1 MKTQQ
6 VPQDDSPTYCGL
18 HRMLYATD
26 AEGHY
31 RCVLSNG
38 WDAEADATA
47 LALEE
52 QRCQTRLAWER
63 ARAGLTSPLEYYMI
77 RQRMDVALLAQATRR
92 WKWRVQRH
100 LRAEAFARLDDSAL
114 TVYGEALGIPAVE
127 LRRVPDEPELDVR
140 VNITVSSV
148 PLP

>member
-6 VPQDDSPTYCGL
+6 VPQDDSPTYYGQ

-31 RCVLSNG
+31 RRVLSTG
-38 WDAEADATA
+38 WDAEPDATA

-63 ARAGLTSPLEYYMI
+63 ARTGLTSPLEYYMI
-77 RQRMDVALLAQATRR
+77 RQRMDVALLAQAARR
-92 WKWRVQRH
+92 WKWRVRRH
-100 LRAEAFARLDDSAL
+100 LRPEVFVRLADSSL
-114 TVYGEALGIPAVE
+114 DVYGEALGIPSDE
-127 LRRVPDEPELDVR
+127 LRRVPAAPELDVR
-140 VNITVSSV
+140 VTIHSSAPPV
-148 PLP
+148 

>member
-6 VPQDDSPTYCGL
+6 VPQDDSPTYCGQ

-31 RCVLSNG
+31 RRVLSTG
-38 WDAEADATA
+38 WDAETDATA

-77 RQRMDVALLAQATRR
+77 RQRMDVALLAQAARR
-92 WKWRVQRH
+92 WKWRVRRH
-100 LRAEAFARLDDSAL
+100 LRPEVFARLADSSLA
-114 TVYGEALGIPAVE
+114 VYGEALGIPADE
-127 LRRVPDEPELDVR
+127 LRRVPAEPELDVR
-140 VNITVSSV
+140 VKTLSSA
-148 PLP
+148 PPP

>member
-18 HRMLYATD
+18 QRMLYATD
-26 AEGHY
+26 AEGRY
-31 RCVLSNG
+31 RRVLSTG

-63 ARAGLTSPLEYYMI
+63 ARAGLSSPLEYYMV
-77 RQRMDVALLAQATRR
+77 RQRMDVALLAQAARR
-92 WKWRVQRH
+92 WKWRVRRH
-100 LRAEAFARLDDSAL
+100 LRPEVFARLADSSLA
-114 TVYGEALGIPAVE
+114 VYGEALGISAEE
-127 LRRVPDEPELDVR
+127 LRRVPAEPELDVR
-140 VNITVSSV
+140 VKTLASA
-148 PLP
+148 PPP